1 MASGPTPG
9 HGLLDDLRGLFGSL
23 FDLAGRRLELLTI
36 EAQEEKARL
45 LDLVFRAAAVLVLS
59 WMALVTATATLV
71 VAFWDQHP
79 VIVLAVVTLAYGGT
93 AAVLALSLRRRLR
106 QASRP
111 FAGTIEELRKD
122 RECFGTKN

>member
-1 MASGPTPG
+1 MASGPTPR
-9 HGLLDDLRGLFGSL
+9 HGLFDELRGLFGSL
-23 FDLAGRRLELLTI
+23 FDLAGRRLELLTL

-45 LDLVFRAAAVLVLS
+45 LDLVFRAALIIVLS
-59 WMALVTATATLV
+59 WMALVCATATLV

-79 VIVLAVVTLAYGGT
+79 VTVLVVVTLGYGG
-93 AAVLALSLRRRLR
+93 AAALLALSLRRRLR

-111 FAGTIEELRKD
+111 FASTLEELRKD

>member
-1 MASGPTPG
+1 MASGPTPSR
-9 HGLLDDLRGLFGSL
+9 GLVDDLRGLFGSL
-23 FDLAGRRLELLTI
+23 IGLAGRRLELLTI

-106 QASRP
+106 QAGRP

>member
-1 MASGPTPG
+1 MASGPTPSR
-9 HGLLDDLRGLFGSL
+9 GLVDDLRGLFGSL
-23 FDLAGRRLELLTI
+23 IGLAGRRLELLTL

-45 LDLVFRAAAVLVLS
+45 LDLVFRAVAVLVLS

-71 VAFWDQHP
+71 VAFWDKHP
-79 VIVLAVVTLAYGGT
+79 VLVLAVVTLAYGGS
-93 AAVLALSLRRRLR
+93 AALLALSLRRRLR

>member
-1 MASGPTPG
+1 MPSGPTPR
-9 HGLLDDLRGLFGSL
+9 HGLLDELRGLFGSL
-23 FDLAGRRLELLTI
+23 FDLAGRRLELLTL

-45 LDLVFRAAAVLVLS
+45 LDLVFRAALIIVLS
-59 WMALVTATATLV
+59 WMALVCATATLV

-79 VIVLAVVTLAYGGT
+79 VTVLVVVTLGYGG
-93 AAVLALSLRRRLR
+93 AAALLALSLRRRLR

-111 FAGTIEELRKD
+111 FASTLEELRKD

>member
-1 MASGPTPG
+1 MTSGPTPSR
-9 HGLLDDLRGLFGSL
+9 GLFDDLRGLFGSL
-23 FDLAGRRLELLTI
+23 IGLAGRRLELLTL

-45 LDLVFRAAAVLVLS
+45 LDLVFRAVAVLVLS

-79 VIVLAVVTLAYGGT
+79 VTVLVVVTLGYGG
-93 AAVLALSLRRRLR
+93 AAALLALSLRRRLR

-111 FAGTIEELRKD
+111 FAGTLEELRKD

>member
-1 MASGPTPG
+1 MASGPTPSR
-9 HGLLDDLRGLFGSL
+9 GLLDDLRGLFGSL

-71 VAFWDQHP
+71 VAFWDKHP
-79 VIVLAVVTLAYGGT
+79 VLVLAVVTLAYGGS
-93 AAVLALSLRRRLR
+93 AALLALSLRRRLR

>member
-1 MASGPTPG
+1 MASGPTPSR
-9 HGLLDDLRGLFGSL
+9 GLLDDLRGLFGSL

-36 EAQEEKARL
+36 EAQEEKTRL

>member
-1 MASGPTPG
+1 MASGPTPSR
-9 HGLLDDLRGLFGSL
+9 GLLDDLRGLFGSV

-45 LDLVFRAAAVLVLS
+45 LDLAFRAAAVLVLA
-59 WMALVTATATLV
+59 WMTLVTATATLV
-71 VAFWDQHP
+71 VVFWDTHP
-79 VIVLAVVTLAYGGT
+79 VAVLVVVTLAYGGG
-93 AAVLALSLRRRLR
+93 AALLALSLRRRLR

>member
-1 MASGPTPG
+1 MASGPTPSR
-9 HGLLDDLRGLFGSL
+9 GLFDDLRGLFGSL
-23 FDLAGRRLELLTI
+23 IGLAGRRLELLTI

-45 LDLVFRAAAVLVLS
+45 LDLVFRAVAVLVLS

-71 VAFWDQHP
+71 VAFWDKHP
-79 VIVLAVVTLAYGGT
+79 VLVLAVVTLAYGGS
-93 AAVLALSLRRRLR
+93 AALLALSLRRRLR

>member
-1 MASGPTPG
+1 MAFGPTPS

-23 FDLAGRRLELLTI
+23 FDLAGRRIELFTI

-45 LDLVFRAAAVLVLS
+45 LDLAFRAAAVLVLS

-71 VAFWDQHP
+71 VAFWDTHP
-79 VIVLAVVTLAYGGT
+79 VIVLVVVTLAYGGT

>member
-1 MASGPTPG
+1 
-9 HGLLDDLRGLFGSL
+9 LDDLRGLFGSL